1 MEETIGL
8 LIMLAL
14 PGYVVLQVWTVR
26 AYRGGWRLAALV
38 PLIVTIPLLAY
49 SAVAFAGGS
58 NLWPL
63 LLILAAPFA
72 CTYLAIVMATRF
84 ISA

>member
-1 MEETIGL
+1 MEQVVGFVT
-8 LIMLAL
+8 MLAL
-14 PGYVVLQVWTVR
+14 PGYVVLQLWMAR
-26 AYRGGWRLAALV
+26 SYRGAWRAAALV
-38 PLIVTIPLLAY
+38 PLAVMAPLLAY
-49 SAVAFAGGS
+49 SLYAFAGGS

-72 CTYLAIVMATRF
+72 CTYLAIVMAARF